1 MDNITQSG
9 VLAVG
14 ISDHLVIY
22 CTRKVTRV
30 KSGCHKC
37 VKVRS
42 LKKYTKD
49 QFNELLMHC
58 GLDCIYDISNV
69 NEAYAFF
76 KDKFVS
82 ILNTLA
88 PIKEIR
94 IKQDT
99 EPWMCSEILDL
110 IKQRDHYLKMFKQS
124 KSSTDIAQHHMLRN
138 QVTHKIKKAKAQFIK
153 TSIVENKGNPT
164 QLWRVLQDLGCSKK
178 CKTKETSIGINIDN
192 SICFDKVKVA
202 THFNSFFSDI
212 AGNLVDKLPPIIGKY
227 GYDFVKKFYLDK
239 VSMLVGDFSFTPVSQ
254 EHVHKMLIGLNSHK
268 ATGLDGM
275 PARFII
281 DSADIICKPLC
292 HIVNLSIQSGEFPCD
307 IKKAKITPI
316 YKKKAKTEAGNYRPV
331 SVLSTISKIIEKIA
345 CEQLTEYLDSNRL
358 LYELQSGFRSSFS
371 TDSCLIHLSDFIR
384 KQQDKGYYTG
394 MVILDLQKAFDTV
407 NHKILLEKLRA
418 MGVGEIAVQWF
429 NSYLSGRQQL
439 VNIGDTNS
447 DFRNVLCGVP
457 QGSILGPL
465 LFLVYVNDMKAAVK
479 CKLLLYADDSA
490 LLVSGKDVLE
500 IERILSVE
508 LGAVNEWLCENR
520 LSLHLGK
527 TQSILFGSKKCISKC
542 SELHVTCNGS
552 VIGSE
557 SEVTYLGAILDQ
569 TLSGASTIITKSTNK
584 LKFLY
589 RNARPLDS
597 KSKAVLT
604 SALIQCHFDYAS
616 AIWYSGLTQ
625 TFKTKLQIVQN
636 KIIRFILDLPA
647 RSHVGYVEFSK
658 AKMFPVHKRVEQL
671 KMNHMFNII
680 HGNSPAY
687 LKEDISLQ
695 DNTSHQTRSVTSLS
709 CQTPRV
715 NSFGLRSFF
724 YTAIIKCWNSLPFS
738 LRSINTKQLYKNN
751 LKKSIWNQ
759 LRTENQELYIY
770 Y

>member
-1 MDNITQSG
+1 
-9 VLAVG
+9 
-14 ISDHLVIY
+14 
-22 CTRKVTRV
+22 
-30 KSGCHKC
+30 
-37 VKVRS
+37 
-42 LKKYTKD
+42 
-49 QFNELLMHC
+49 
-58 GLDCIYDISNV
+58 
-69 NEAYAFF
+69 
-76 KDKFVS
+76 
-82 ILNTLA
+82 
-88 PIKEIR
+88 
-94 IKQDT
+94 
-99 EPWMCSEILDL
+99 
-110 IKQRDHYLKMFKQS
+110 
-124 KSSTDIAQHHMLRN
+124 
-138 QVTHKIKKAKAQFIK
+138 
-153 TSIVENKGNPT
+153 
-164 QLWRVLQDLGCSKK
+164 
-178 CKTKETSIGINIDN
+178 
-192 SICFDKVKVA
+192 
-202 THFNSFFSDI
+202 
-212 AGNLVDKLPPIIGKY
+212 
-227 GYDFVKKFYLDK
+227 
-239 VSMLVGDFSFTPVSQ
+239 
-254 EHVHKMLIGLNSHK
+254 
-268 ATGLDGM
+268 
-275 PARFII
+275 
-281 DSADIICKPLC
+281 
-292 HIVNLSIQSGEFPCD
+292 
-307 IKKAKITPI
+307 
-316 YKKKAKTEAGNYRPV
+316 
-331 SVLSTISKIIEKIA
+331 
-345 CEQLTEYLDSNRL
+345 
-358 LYELQSGFRSSFS
+358 
-371 TDSCLIHLSDFIR
+371 
-384 KQQDKGYYTG
+384 
-394 MVILDLQKAFDTV
+394 
-407 NHKILLEKLRA
+407 
-418 MGVGEIAVQWF
+418 
-429 NSYLSGRQQL
+429 
-439 VNIGDTNS
+439 
-447 DFRNVLCGVP
+447 
-457 QGSILGPL
+457 
-465 LFLVYVNDMKAAVK
+465 MKAAVK

-490 LLVSGKDVLE
+490 LLVSGKDGLE

-527 TQSILFGSKKCISKC
+527 TQSILFGSKKRISKC

-569 TLSGASTIITKSTNK
+569 TLSGASTARSIITKSTNK

-589 RNARPLDS
+589 RNARSLDS

-724 YTAIIKCWNSLPFS
+724 YTAIKCWNSLPFS

>member
-1 MDNITQSG
+1 
-9 VLAVG
+9 
-14 ISDHLVIY
+14 
-22 CTRKVTRV
+22 
-30 KSGCHKC
+30 
-37 VKVRS
+37 
-42 LKKYTKD
+42 
-49 QFNELLMHC
+49 
-58 GLDCIYDISNV
+58 
-69 NEAYAFF
+69 
-76 KDKFVS
+76 
-82 ILNTLA
+82 
-88 PIKEIR
+88 
-94 IKQDT
+94 
-99 EPWMCSEILDL
+99 
-110 IKQRDHYLKMFKQS
+110 
-124 KSSTDIAQHHMLRN
+124 
-138 QVTHKIKKAKAQFIK
+138 
-153 TSIVENKGNPT
+153 
-164 QLWRVLQDLGCSKK
+164 
-178 CKTKETSIGINIDN
+178 
-192 SICFDKVKVA
+192 
-202 THFNSFFSDI
+202 
-212 AGNLVDKLPPIIGKY
+212 
-227 GYDFVKKFYLDK
+227 
-239 VSMLVGDFSFTPVSQ
+239 
-254 EHVHKMLIGLNSHK
+254 
-268 ATGLDGM
+268 
-275 PARFII
+275 
-281 DSADIICKPLC
+281 
-292 HIVNLSIQSGEFPCD
+292 
-307 IKKAKITPI
+307 
-316 YKKKAKTEAGNYRPV
+316 
-331 SVLSTISKIIEKIA
+331 
-345 CEQLTEYLDSNRL
+345 
-358 LYELQSGFRSSFS
+358 
-371 TDSCLIHLSDFIR
+371 
-384 KQQDKGYYTG
+384 
-394 MVILDLQKAFDTV
+394 
-407 NHKILLEKLRA
+407 

-439 VNIGDTNS
+439 VNIADTNS

-500 IERILSVE
+500 MERILSVE
-508 LGAVNEWLCENR
+508 LRAVNEWLCENR

-527 TQSILFGSKKCISKC
+527 TQSILFGSNKRISKC

-569 TLSGASTIITKSTNK
+569 TLSGASTARSIITKSTNK

-589 RNARPLDS
+589 RNARSLDS

-604 SALIQCHFDYAS
+604 SALIQCHFDYAC

-724 YTAIIKCWNSLPFS
+724 YTAIKCWNSLPFS